1 MRSGVAYS
9 AQIRVTRGSAPL
21 GIVPDVAS
29 AIAAL
34 RQSRQ
39 VSPRSQTKIS
49 VQTLSCQQPDDRGQ
63 LDATCSCSCLCL
75 WAESA
80 DWLWAPSTTGSA
92 LRQQMARSFQDV
104 VPAPGG
110 YAGLFLRPQ
119 RFHTFVLLSVRY
131 PLINPGNWSAS
142 VRPAAVASPGFIGR
156 RRLRYVSPWLCSS
169 PRRHSNERMMRLTFF
184 SHSLVLAE
192 RSAEM
197 SF

>member
-29 AIAAL
+29 ATAAL

-49 VQTLSCQQPDDRGQ
+49 LRISVQTLSRQQPDDRGQ

-80 DWLWAPSTTGSA
+80 DWLWAPRTTGSA

-119 RFHTFVLLSVRY
+119 RFHTFVQLSVRY
-131 PLINPGNWSAS
+131 PLQETGARAS
-142 VRPAAVASPGFIGR
+142 VPPPWR
-156 RRLRYVSPWLCSS
+156 RRAS
-169 PRRHSNERMMRLTFF
+169 
-184 SHSLVLAE
+184 
-192 RSAEM
+192 
-197 SF
+197 